1 MQSNLPDFQIDTS
14 NPDPRCACVLVLDT
28 SGSMSGIPI
37 EQLNQGVMALS
48 QDLKRD
54 KLASARVE
62 IAVVT
67 FGPVRLAQDFVS
79 ANDFEPELYE
89 TEGATPMGE
98 ALTLA
103 LDLVAQRKHLYRS
116 VGMQYYRPWIFLVTD
131 GAPTD
136 EWESVATR
144 IKQEETNKKFS
155 FFSVG
160 VDDADMDMLAQL
172 SVRPPQKLIGYSFI
186 EMFKWLSSS
195 LSSVSHSRIDEQVR
209 LPGTLG
215 GSQID

>member
-1 MQSNLPDFQIDTS
+1 MQSNLPDFQIDMY

-28 SGSMSGIPI
+28 SISMSGAPI
-37 EQLNQGVMALS
+37 AQLNQEMVAFS
-48 QDLKRD
+48 RDLKRD

-79 ANDFEPELYE
+79 ASDFEPEQYSS
-89 TEGATPMGE
+89 EGITPMGE

-103 LDLVAQRKHLYRS
+103 LDLVAQRKHFYRS
-116 VGMQYYRPWIFLVTD
+116 VGMMYYRPWIFLVTD

-136 EWESVATR
+136 EWQAIAAR
-144 IKQEETNKKFS
+144 IKQEEANEKGLV

-172 SVRPPQKLIGYSFI
+172 SLRPPQKLIGYSFI
-186 EMFKWLSSS
+186 EMFQWLSVS
-195 LSSVSHSRIDEQVR
+195 LSSVSHSQIDEQVK
-209 LPGTLG
+209 LPPISWTNL
-215 GSQID
+215 D